1 MIARLN
7 IYLQY
12 IGIVQGIDRFVR
24 LGGWDAHVKY
34 EKKVVH
40 KASTAFPLSQITAV
54 MYSNRVNF

>member
-1 MIARLN
+1 MIAKLN

-34 EKKVVH
+34 EKRLCTKQAQLFHYH
-40 KASTAFPLSQITAV
+40 KLQL
-54 MYSNRVNF
+54 